1 MQSDDLTPV
10 IIDDTTLWQKIDRLF
25 EGEYGQ
31 FTDNTNRTHIVA
43 VDAFDELINWG
54 ESEFGLS

>member
-25 EGEYGQ
+25 EGEYGR
-31 FTDNTNRTHIVA
+31 FTVNTNRTHIVA

>member
-25 EGEYGQ
+25 DGEYGQ
-31 FTDNTNRTHIVA
+31 FTENTNRTHIVA
-43 VDAFDELINWG
+43 VDAFDELIN
-54 ESEFGLS
+54 